1 MHIRVSI
8 TKNIKTKTSVI
19 NVIGLFPYTFNS
31 PFRYFGFV
39 LVFRFRFGK
48 SRYPYTKWKSET
60 LSLESTTLRQ
70 LRYCSHDKHSTH
82 LDFDQYADPRA
93 GDFCV

>member
-39 LVFRFRFGK
+39 SVFWFRFGK
-48 SRYPYTKWKSET
+48 SIGTPGDT
-60 LSLESTTLRQ
+60 LDRLMVKTVKPDRGKKKFS
-70 LRYCSHDKHSTH
+70 
-82 LDFDQYADPRA
+82 F
-93 GDFCV
+93 